1 MHEMAIA
8 MSLVEMACAE
18 LPHFGAGARITD
30 LRIRLGQRSGLVP
43 ETLLFS
49 FTLAAE
55 GSPIEGATLD
65 IDEEPL
71 ELRCEACETRMLP
84 HALATRCLVCGAPVP
99 PLGEGDTLQ
108 LVAMSVA
115 GPAARVAAGN

>member
-1 MHEMAIA
+1 MNEVAIA

-30 LRIRLGQRSGLVP
+30 LRIRLGPRSGLVP

-49 FTLAAE
+49 FKLAAE

-71 ELRCEACETRMLP
+71 ELRCDTCETRLLP
-84 HALATRCLVCGAPVP
+84 TGLATRCLVCGAPAP
-99 PLGEGDTLQ
+99 PMGEGDSLQ

-115 GPAARVAAGN
+115 GPVARVAAGN

>member
-1 MHEMAIA
+1 MNEVAVA
-8 MSLVEMACAE
+8 MSLVELACAE
-18 LPHFGAGARITD
+18 LHHFGAGARITD
-30 LRIRLGQRSGLVP
+30 LRIRLGQRSGVVP

-49 FTLAAE
+49 FKLASE

-71 ELRCEACETRMLP
+71 ELRCERCETRVVP
-84 HALATRCLVCGAPVP
+84 NGIATRCLVCGAPVP
-99 PLGEGDTLQ
+99 LAGDGDSLQ

-115 GPAARVAAGN
+115 GPVARVAAGN

>member
-1 MHEMAIA
+1 MNEVAIA
-8 MSLVEMACAE
+8 LSLVEMACAE

-49 FTLAAE
+49 FKLASE
-55 GSPIEGATLD
+55 GSPIEGATLE
-65 IDEEPL
+65 IDEKPL

-84 HALATRCLVCGAPVP
+84 NGLATRCLACGAPVP
-99 PLGEGDTLQ
+99 PMGKGDSLQ

-115 GPAARVAAGN
+115 GPVARVAAGS